1 MLSNYKMKK
10 KYRTHKYETWLPER
24 PKKTIIKE
32 EEKSEQQ
39 KRNEKFDF

>member
-1 MLSNYKMKK
+1 MK

-24 PKKTIIKE
+24 PKKKLKKE
-32 EEKSEQQ
+32 DEKTEQQ

>member
-1 MLSNYKMKK
+1 MKK

-24 PKKTIIKE
+24 PKKKNLKE
-32 EEKSEQQ
+32 EKVKSDQE